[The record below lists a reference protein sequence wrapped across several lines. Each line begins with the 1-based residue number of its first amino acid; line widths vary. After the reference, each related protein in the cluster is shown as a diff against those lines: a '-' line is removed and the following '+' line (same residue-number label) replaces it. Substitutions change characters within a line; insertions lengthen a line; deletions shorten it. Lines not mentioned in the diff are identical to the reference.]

1 VVVVVGTALPP
12 PLTDGDVDCL
22 PRQRRNNQWLMSHWF
37 GAAMDASAGG
47 VAAVAVVV
55 AAAVV
60 VAVAVAAAGDVKG
73 ASGDGGV
80 DGGDCRRR
88 LSCR

>member
-1 VVVVVGTALPP
+1 VVVVVTALPP

-22 PRQRRNNQWLMSHWF
+22 PRQLRNNRWPMFHRS
-37 GAAMDASAGG
+37 GAATGVSAGG

-55 AAAVV
+55 AAAV
-60 VAVAVAAAGDVKG
+60 AVAAVGDVKG